1 LTKPK
6 KGLQLDSTV
15 TISGKTHVERKKSL
29 VPNLNLI
36 EQEMARAI
44 KELSEQGA
52 DSESP
57 LLFLDEAHDAL
68 FNKQPHKITKRK

>member
-1 LTKPK
+1 MSQEK
-6 KGLQLDSTV
+6 K
-15 TISGKTHVERKKSL
+15 L
-29 VPNLNLI
+29 VPKLNLI
-36 EQEMARAI
+36 EQEMLIAI
-44 KELSEQGA
+44 NKLSEQGA